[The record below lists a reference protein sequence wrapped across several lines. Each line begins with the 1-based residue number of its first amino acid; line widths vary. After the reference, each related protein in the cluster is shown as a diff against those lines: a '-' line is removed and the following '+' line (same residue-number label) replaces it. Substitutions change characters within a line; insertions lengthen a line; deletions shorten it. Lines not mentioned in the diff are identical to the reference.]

1 MIWGP
6 WELFIVFAIIA
17 GAVSAARRR
26 GVRTLVLQEFSAD
39 QQTGEVRIVGRS
51 PGIVAWFLTLIGL
64 DNRTFLV
71 TDARQIRFRTAS
83 LFGQMDIVVP
93 VNRCASMNCGYAK
106 PIGLLILAGVFVLAA
121 FVLAPSLSQYYSAQM
136 SMRRAFDSA
145 PAGGY
150 GYALILMLIPLGLAL
165 FCAVLYALRKSISMT
180 FETNG
185 GMIFGLKFRRS
196 IIENVPVDIDR
207 ARYAIDLITHAIL
220 LQSAPRP

>member
-1 MIWGP
+1 MENVIGL
-6 WELFIVFAIIA
+6 LFFVAITV

-26 GVRTLVLQEFSAD
+26 GVRTLVLQEFSTD

-51 PGIVAWFLTLIGL
+51 PGIIAWFLTLIGL

-106 PIGLLILAGVFVLAA
+106 PIGLLILGVVFIVFGLIALPSMMEMGSPRRGYYGGPPASAVALVVLAFLA
-121 FVLAPSLSQYYSAQM
+121 FGVVC
-136 SMRRAFDSA
+136 F
-145 PAGGY
+145 
-150 GYALILMLIPLGLAL
+150 I
-165 FCAVLYALRKSISMT
+165 FYALRKSISMT